1 MQDREN
7 KICGINDKDIIINGT
22 IEELGTISNPN
33 QLGTVVSKDG
43 TVLSNIT
50 PLIMMINQNA
60 KDYKSRVDK
69 LVEIGGNLDMIVD
82 YYNTNTTPRD
92 IANKYRNGVN

>member
-1 MQDREN
+1 MRGSEN
-7 KICGINDKDIIINGT
+7 KIFGINDIAIIINGT

-43 TVLSNIT
+43 TILSNIT
-50 PLIMMINQNA
+50 PLIMIINQNA
-60 KDYKSRVDK
+60 KDYKARVDK
-69 LVEIGGNLDMIVD
+69 LVEIGGNLDMDVD

-92 IANKYRNGVN
+92 LANKYRNGVN